1 MKATAD
7 DGDKYLDKHIQIG
20 SRPVP
25 DPTSLTTAA
34 LNREITALKEL
45 LESRLD
51 GYDKAITLL
60 QSRADKSP
68 SIDVVDAI
76 TKSNMVVVETKLCGM
91 DGKYEQK
98 FHNIETQ
105 FKERDVR
112 TEERSKDSKEAIA
125 AALQAAKEAV
135 GEQNKSSALAIA
147 KSEASTMKQID
158 SIGVQILQANQSLSE
173 KIEDARGR
181 LLTVEGKAVGL
192 SEQKRSTQQD
202 TSNSSTIIMVVFG
215 AITLMI
221 SIGSVLIALF
231 VK

>member
-1 MKATAD
+1 MEKEND
-7 DGDKYLDKHIQIG
+7 DLEKHIQVG

-25 DPTSLTTAA
+25 DPTTLTTAA
-34 LNREITALKEL
+34 LNREIMALKEL
-45 LESRLD
+45 VETRLD

-60 QSRADKSP
+60 QSRSDKSP
-68 SIDVVDAI
+68 SIDVVDAQNKLHTAI
-76 TKSNMVVVETKLCGM
+76 LETRLLGM
-91 DGKYEQK
+91 DAKYEEK

-105 FKERDVR
+105 FNERDVR

-147 KSEASTMKQID
+147 KSEASTTKQID
-158 SIGVQILQANQSLSE
+158 SIGVQILQANQALSE

-192 SEQKRSTQQD
+192 SEQKRS
-202 TSNSSTIIMVVFG
+202 SNEGISNASAIIMIVFG
-215 AITLMI
+215 AITILI
-221 SIGSVLIALF
+221 SIGSALF
-231 VK
+231 VLFGK